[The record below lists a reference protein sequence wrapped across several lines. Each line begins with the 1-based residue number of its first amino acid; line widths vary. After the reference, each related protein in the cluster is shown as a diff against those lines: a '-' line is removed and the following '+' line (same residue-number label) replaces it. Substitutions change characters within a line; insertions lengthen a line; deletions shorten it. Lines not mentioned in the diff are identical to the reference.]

1 MNRLFKKIKE
11 LFTRRSISF
20 EVDVKLTA
28 IVNRV
33 KSNEFKEY
41 SDEVIKKIAQDTGIP
56 EEVLLRNHN
65 NLQEIPK
72 D

>member
-1 MNRLFKKIKE
+1 MNKIFTRIKY

-20 EVDVKLTA
+20 EVDVKFTA
-28 IVNRV
+28 IVNRI

-41 SDEVIKKIAQDTGIP
+41 SDEVIKRIAQDTGIP
-56 EEVLLRNHN
+56 DEVLLRNQN
-65 NLQEIPK
+65 YLKEIPK